1 MSRHRALLAASQMG
15 GGSSVMPIVLN
26 AYNCSNASNYTTPP
40 SDNPNAKKLYEELML
55 LSNNTG
61 EGDLDVGLV
70 SIHLISPYTGEIDY
84 SRDVTSYSLAPSYIA
99 EGILLYKE
107 SYSYYVLQQDGTMKS
122 VFYD

>member
-1 MSRHRALLAASQMG
+1 MDRRRSLMAASA
-15 GGSSVMPIVLN
+15 SNSVMPIVLN
-26 AYNCSNASNYTTPP
+26 AYHCGNAINYTTPP

-70 SIHLISPYTGEIDY
+70 SIHLISPHIGGL
-84 SRDVTSYSLAPSYIA
+84 SFCHDVTSYSLAPSYIA
-99 EGILLYKE
+99 EGILLLRKDIYQ
-107 SYSYYVLQQDGTMKS
+107 YYVLQQDGTMKS

>member
-1 MSRHRALLAASQMG
+1 MDRRSLLAASA
-15 GGSSVMPIVLN
+15 SDNVMPIVLN
-26 AYNCSNASNYTTPP
+26 AYNSSNGNSYTTPL

-70 SIHLISPYTGEIDY
+70 SICAISPYVGAPDFY
-84 SRDVTSYSLAPSYIA
+84 YDVISYSLAPSYIA
-99 EGILLYKE
+99 EGILLYKVG
-107 SYSYYVLQQDGTMKS
+107 YSYYVLQQDGTMKS